1 MGSEVATLRY
11 YPFDSVAMFITLII
25 IAVLMGM
32 LLIFNLFSINFQRPI
47 TYQHRSDS
55 SVISR
60 WLRYVLIVIGSAA
73 LYLGYFIALQQD
85 TTFGAFF
92 KNMDCHRLSYYRYL
106 CIFVGISEIIISILQ
121 QVSKVYY
128 HPRYFFGSWDACT
141 S

>member
-1 MGSEVATLRY
+1 MRLIVVMETILQFIIISVVSIAGGYLLGAIFFLFIQKIMGSEVATLRY

-73 LYLGYFIALQQD
+73 LYLATLLHYNKIR
-85 TTFGAFF
+85 
-92 KNMDCHRLSYYRYL
+92 RLVP
-106 CIFVGISEIIISILQ
+106 F
-121 QVSKVYY
+121 
-128 HPRYFFGSWDACT
+128 
-141 S
+141 

>member
-1 MGSEVATLRY
+1 MRLIVVMETILQFIIISVVSIAGGYLLGAIFFLFIQKIMGRSATLRY
-11 YPFDSVAMFITLII
+11 YPFDSSDVYYFDYHCC
-25 IAVLMGM
+25 VLMGM

-85 TTFGAFF
+85 TTFGAFL
-92 KNMDCHRLSYYRYL
+92 KYGLS
-106 CIFVGISEIIISILQ
+106 
-121 QVSKVYY
+121 
-128 HPRYFFGSWDACT
+128 
-141 S
+141 